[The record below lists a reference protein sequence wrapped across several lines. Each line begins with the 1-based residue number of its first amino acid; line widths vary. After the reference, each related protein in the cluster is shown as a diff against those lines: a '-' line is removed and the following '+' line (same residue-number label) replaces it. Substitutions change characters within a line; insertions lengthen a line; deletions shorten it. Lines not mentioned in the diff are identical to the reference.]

1 MSCGGSAKKVL
12 LAALAECAELS
23 TLNLVLCTLSLNLAA
38 NGSDHKSQN
47 TKHQVQSTKYKDSIP
62 IPNFLMSLLESKD
75 VSKIYQMGTTSVTA
89 LDNVSLSLK
98 EGEFVSIQGT
108 SGSGKS
114 TLLNMVGGL
123 DHPTSGEVL
132 FNARALGPLNKRE
145 MARYRRFSVGMIFQN
160 FNLIPTMTAEENV
173 GLALAFGG
181 IRGSQRRQ
189 RAEEL
194 LGRVG
199 LSDRLTH
206 RPSELSGGE
215 QQRVAIARAL
225 ANHPKVLLADEPTGN
240 VDSTRAH
247 ELLALLREMV
257 DKDSLTILMVTHDRE
272 LATSFSDRIILMK
285 DGRVMKDEG

>member
-1 MSCGGSAKKVL
+1 MA
-12 LAALAECAELS
+12 
-23 TLNLVLCTLSLNLAA
+23 
-38 NGSDHKSQN
+38 
-47 TKHQVQSTKYKDSIP
+47 
-62 IPNFLMSLLESKD
+62 LLEARK
-75 VSKIYQMGTTSVTA
+75 VSKVYQMGTTSVTA
-89 LDNVSLSLK
+89 LDDVSLTVQ

-123 DHPTSGEVL
+123 DHPTTGEVF
-132 FNARALGPLNKRE
+132 FNSKALAPSRKKE
-145 MARYRRFSVGMIFQN
+145 MARYRRYSVGMIFQN

-173 GLALAFGG
+173 SLALAFGG
-181 IRGSQRRQ
+181 IRGVQRRK
-189 RAEEL
+189 RAAEL

-225 ANHPKVLLADEPTGN
+225 ANSPKVLLADEPTGN
-240 VDSTRAH
+240 VDSKRAH

-257 DKDSLTILMVTHDRE
+257 TKDLLTILMVTHDHE
-272 LATSFSDRIILMK
+272 LATSFADRIIMMK
-285 DGRVMKDEG
+285 DGRVVGKDEG

>member
-1 MSCGGSAKKVL
+1 
-12 LAALAECAELS
+12 
-23 TLNLVLCTLSLNLAA
+23 
-38 NGSDHKSQN
+38 
-47 TKHQVQSTKYKDSIP
+47 
-62 IPNFLMSLLESKD
+62 MSLLEARA
-75 VSKIYQMGTTSVTA
+75 VSKVYQMGSTSVTA
-89 LDNVSLSLK
+89 LDDVSLTVA

-123 DHPTSGEVL
+123 DHPTAGDVL
-132 FNARALGPLNKRE
+132 FNNRALGPFTKKE

-160 FNLIPTMTAEENV
+160 FNLIPTMTAAENV

-181 IRGSQRRQ
+181 IRGTQRRD
-189 RAEEL
+189 RAAEL

-199 LSDRLTH
+199 LADRLTH
-206 RPSELSGGE
+206 RPAELSGGE

-225 ANHPKVLLADEPTGN
+225 ANSPRVLLADEPTGN
-240 VDSTRAH
+240 VDSKRAH

-272 LATSFSDRIILMK
+272 LASSFSDRIILMK
-285 DGRVMKDEG
+285 DGHIVKDEG

>member
-1 MSCGGSAKKVL
+1 M
-12 LAALAECAELS
+12 
-23 TLNLVLCTLSLNLAA
+23 
-38 NGSDHKSQN
+38 
-47 TKHQVQSTKYKDSIP
+47 P
-62 IPNFLMSLLESKD
+62 LLEARK
-75 VSKIYQMGTTSVTA
+75 VSKVYQMGATSVTA
-89 LDNVSLSLK
+89 LDEVSLALE

-123 DHPTSGEVL
+123 DHPTTGDVL
-132 FNARALGPLNKRE
+132 FNAKPLGPLSKKE
-145 MARYRRFSVGMIFQN
+145 MARYRRYSVGMIFQN

-181 IRGSQRRQ
+181 LRGNQRRR
-189 RAEEL
+189 RAEGL

-225 ANHPKVLLADEPTGN
+225 ANNPKVLLADEPTGN

-272 LATSFSDRIILMK
+272 LATSFSDRIVLMK
-285 DGRVMKDEG
+285 DGRVIKDEG